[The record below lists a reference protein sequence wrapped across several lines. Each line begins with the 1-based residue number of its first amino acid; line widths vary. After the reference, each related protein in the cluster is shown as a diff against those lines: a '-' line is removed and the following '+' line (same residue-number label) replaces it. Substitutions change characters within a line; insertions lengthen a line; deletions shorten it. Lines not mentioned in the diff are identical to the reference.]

1 MMTASGCTLDCTL
14 RGGDA
19 RLGQQHDMSVGSKS
33 HPLRKEQCAMA
44 TLVAIGYPDEGT
56 AEQARETVQQ
66 LESELIIQAD
76 QVAAISRDPEGK
88 YHVHTT
94 HGGASAGGGEGWG
107 GFWGLLFGMLF
118 FIPFAGLALGAGLE
132 ALFGHMGEKGIDK
145 AFQEQVRDCVK
156 PGTSALFMV
165 IEQATPDKAVAA
177 LQQYG
182 GTVIKT
188 SLSEEDTKR
197 LQEALQPPE
206 PTGQPVVERTT
217 QSAAAGLVG
226 AGSCIEGAIRKR

>member
-1 MMTASGCTLDCTL
+1 
-14 RGGDA
+14 
-19 RLGQQHDMSVGSKS
+19 
-33 HPLRKEQCAMA
+33 MA
-44 TLVAIGYPDEGT
+44 TLVAIGYPEEGT

-94 HGGASAGGGEGWG
+94 HGGASAGGGAWWG
-107 GFWGLLFGMLF
+107 GFWGLLFGLLF
-118 FIPFAGLALGAGLE
+118 FIPFAGLAIGAGMG

-145 AFQEQVRDCVK
+145 AFQEQVRDYVK

-206 PTGQPVVERTT
+206 
-217 QSAAAGLVG
+217 S
-226 AGSCIEGAIRKR
+226 AGSQS